1 MRFFVRNLSLTTNL
15 LSQKKSLME
24 NNLDY
29 MNDNEKKSGF
39 GFVFMWVGIVIVAL
53 IALKLIVFPD
63 LK

>member
-1 MRFFVRNLSLTTNL
+1 MNYTWFILNIS
-15 LSQKKSLME
+15 KKILME

-29 MNDNEKKSGF
+29 KNDTEKKSGF

-53 IALKLIVFPD
+53 VALKLLVFPD